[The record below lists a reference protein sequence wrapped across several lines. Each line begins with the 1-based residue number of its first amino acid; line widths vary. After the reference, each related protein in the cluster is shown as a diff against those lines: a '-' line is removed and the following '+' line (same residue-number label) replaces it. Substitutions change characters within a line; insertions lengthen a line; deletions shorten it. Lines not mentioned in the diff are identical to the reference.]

1 MGKREVTFLSAAASF
16 FTAAPSLPAQPP
28 IPSVAMKTS
37 LLLALALLAPV
48 VRGVEPG
55 FESLFNGKD
64 LSGWEGL
71 SPTWAVEDGA
81 ITGVNT
87 AEAPLKHN
95 TFLVWKG
102 GEVANFELR
111 ARFRFM
117 SPNPKDG
124 NAGIQYRS
132 KVVDAEKF
140 IVAGYQGDF
149 NAEGRY
155 IGLFYEEKGR
165 GILAQPGQ
173 QVIVKGVGN
182 DKKPILEV
190 IGSTT
195 PHAEVLAS
203 IKPGEWVDYTIIAIG
218 NHLRH
223 YVNGRLSTELF
234 DLDTANAASKGIVAL
249 QVHTGPPMK
258 IQFKDLRLK
267 KLP

>member
-1 MGKREVTFLSAAASF
+1 MKSA
-16 FTAAPSLPAQPP
+16 
-28 IPSVAMKTS
+28 
-37 LLLALALLAPV
+37 LLLSLALLLPAA
-48 VRGVEPG
+48 RAVEPG

-71 SPTWAVEDGA
+71 ATTWSVEDGA
-81 ITGVNT
+81 ITGINT
-87 AEAPLKHN
+87 AEAPLQHN

-102 GEVANFELR
+102 GEIANFELR

-132 KVVDAEKF
+132 RLEDAQKF

-149 NAEGRY
+149 DAAGRY
-155 IGLFYEEKGR
+155 VGLFYEERGR

-173 QVIVKGVGN
+173 QAIVKGVGA
-182 DKKPILEV
+182 DKKPIVEV

-195 PHAEVLAS
+195 PPAEVLAS

-223 YVNGRLSTELF
+223 YVNGRLSTEVF
-234 DLDTANAASKGIVAL
+234 DLDPQHAAAKGILAL
-249 QVHTGPPMK
+249 QAHRGPPMK
-258 IQFKDLRLK
+258 IQFKDIRLK

>member
-1 MGKREVTFLSAAASF
+1 
-16 FTAAPSLPAQPP
+16 
-28 IPSVAMKTS
+28 MKSS
-37 LLLALALLAPV
+37 LLLCLALLLPAAHA
-48 VRGVEPG
+48 VEPG
-55 FESLFNGKD
+55 FTSLFNGKD

-71 SPTWAVEDGA
+71 SATWSVEDGA
-81 ITGVNT
+81 ITGINT
-87 AEAPLKHN
+87 AESPLTHN

-117 SPNPKDG
+117 SANPKAG
-124 NAGIQYRS
+124 NSGIQYRS
-132 KVVDAEKF
+132 RLEDTGKF

-155 IGLFYEEKGR
+155 IGLFYEERGR

-173 QVIVKGVGN
+173 QVIVKGVGA
-182 DKKPILEV
+182 DKKPVIEV

-203 IKPGEWVDYTIIAIG
+203 IKPGEWVDYTILAIG

-223 YVNGRLSTELF
+223 YVNGRLSTEVF
-234 DLDTANAASKGIVAL
+234 DLDPAHAAAKGIIAL
-249 QVHTGPPMK
+249 QAHTGPPMK
-258 IQFKDLRLK
+258 IQLKDIRIK
-267 KLP
+267 HLP

>member
-1 MGKREVTFLSAAASF
+1 MKSAFFLS
-16 FTAAPSLPAQPP
+16 
-28 IPSVAMKTS
+28 
-37 LLLALALLAPV
+37 LALLLPAA
-48 VRGVEPG
+48 RAVEPG
-55 FESLFNGKD
+55 FTSLFNGKD
-64 LSGWEGL
+64 LTGWEGL
-71 SPTWAVEDGA
+71 SATWSVEDGA

-117 SPNPKDG
+117 SPKPKDG

-132 KVVDAEKF
+132 RLVDAEKF

-155 IGLFYEEKGR
+155 IGLFYEERGR

-190 IGSTT
+190 IGATT

-203 IKPGEWVDYTIIAIG
+203 IKEGEWIDYTIIAIG

-223 YVNGRLSTELF
+223 YVNGRLSTEVF
-234 DLDTANAASKGIVAL
+234 DLDPVNAATKGIVAL
-249 QVHTGPPMK
+249 QAHTGPPMK
-258 IQFKDLRLK
+258 IQFKDIRIK
-267 KLP
+267 QLP

>member
-1 MGKREVTFLSAAASF
+1 MKSA
-16 FTAAPSLPAQPP
+16 
-28 IPSVAMKTS
+28 
-37 LLLALALLAPV
+37 LLLSLALLLPAAHA
-48 VRGVEPG
+48 VEPG

-64 LSGWEGL
+64 LSGWDGL
-71 SPTWAVEDGA
+71 ATTWSVEDGA

-87 AEAPLKHN
+87 AEAPLKNN

-102 GEVANFELR
+102 GDVANFELR

-132 KVVDAEKF
+132 KVVDTEKF

-173 QVIVKGVGN
+173 QVIVKPKGENGKAV
-182 DKKPILEV
+182 IEV

-218 NHLRH
+218 NNLRH
-223 YVNGRLSTELF
+223 YVNGRLSTEVF
-234 DLDTANAASKGIVAL
+234 DLDPASSAAKGILAL
-249 QVHTGPPMK
+249 QAHAGPPMK